1 MIITLGILY
10 IFFKKLNIYI
20 YIKSISDSL
29 VKPLIHLHWP
39 SVSIILDHMNDRI
52 SFHST
57 TLSNDSYI
65 VVEKLFFFFFF
76 VYNRTTLQSHQITDC
91 CIHNQTTLQSHPCSA
106 TQITESLLPFV
117 QTISTEITSNM
128 HHIHKHRQALI

>member
-1 MIITLGILY
+1 
-10 IFFKKLNIYI
+10 
-20 YIKSISDSL
+20 
-29 VKPLIHLHWP
+29 
-39 SVSIILDHMNDRI
+39 MNDRI

-65 VVEKLFFFFFF
+65 VVEKLFFFFF

-106 TQITESLLPFV
+106 TQITESWEPFV

-128 HHIHKHRQALI
+128 HHIYKHKQALI